1 MRLFIET
8 NEIIEDT
15 FAFRDGRKSKEAE
28 ESIGTRTHIAVIVLW
43 FHFFT
48 KETHV

>member
-1 MRLFIET
+1 MTYTTRELNHFFRNMVET

-28 ESIGTRTHIAVIVLW
+28 ELIV
-43 FHFFT
+43 
-48 KETHV
+48 